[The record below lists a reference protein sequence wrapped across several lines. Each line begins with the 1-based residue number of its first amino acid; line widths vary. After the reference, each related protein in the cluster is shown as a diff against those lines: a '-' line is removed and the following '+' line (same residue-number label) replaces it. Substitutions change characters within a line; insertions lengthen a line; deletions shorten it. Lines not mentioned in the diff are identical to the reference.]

1 MIARLPLALAG
12 TAMTA
17 WLAACAHV
25 TPAAETPPA
34 LDGTAWVLSSL
45 EGAAPLAGSTIT
57 MLFEGGRA
65 SGTDGCNRYALPYAT
80 QGETVRFETGG
91 PSTLMACAPDVMQ
104 QARSFLASLGGATR
118 YRIDATG
125 LQLLDA
131 DGAVRAG
138 FVAQSQAIAGTS
150 WRVTAYNNGRQ
161 AVASVRPGS
170 ALDLAFGTDGQA
182 SGSAGCNRYV
192 APYQASGTAL
202 SFGPAAATR
211 RMCAEADL
219 MEQEQQ
225 FLQALATVA
234 TARREGDR
242 LELRTADGALAVSLL
257 QDADR

>member
-1 MIARLPLALAG
+1 MITRLPLALAG
-12 TAMTA
+12 AALVAMLTG
-17 WLAACAHV
+17 CSHV
-25 TPAAETPPA
+25 TPAVEPPPT
-34 LDGTAWVLSSL
+34 LDGTAWVLSAL

-57 MLFEGGRA
+57 IRFEDGRA

-80 QGETVRFETGG
+80 QGDRVRFESGG
-91 PSTLMACAPDVMQ
+91 PSTLMACAPDLMQ
-104 QARSFLASLGGATR
+104 QARTFLAGLGVSTR
-118 YRIDATG
+118 YRIDSAG

-138 FVAQSQAIAGTS
+138 FAAQSQAIAGTS

-170 ALDLAFGTDGQA
+170 ALDLVFGTDWQA

-192 APYQASGTAL
+192 ARYQASGTAL

-211 RMCAEADL
+211 RMCAEAEV
-219 MEQEQQ
+219 MEQERQ
-225 FLQALATVA
+225 FLEALATVA

>member
-12 TAMTA
+12 AA
-17 WLAACAHV
+17 LAAVLAACTHV
-25 TPAAETPPA
+25 TPAAEAPPA
-34 LDGTAWVLSSL
+34 LDGTAWVLSSI

-57 MLFEGGRA
+57 LRFEGGQA
-65 SGTDGCNRYALPYAT
+65 GGTDGCNRYALPYST
-80 QGETVRFETGG
+80 EGDTVRFATGG

-104 QARSFLASLGGATR
+104 QARTFLASLGGATR
-118 YRIDATG
+118 YRIDSTG

-131 DGAVRAG
+131 DGTVRSG
-138 FVAQSQAIAGTS
+138 LVAQSQAIAGTS

-161 AVASVRPGS
+161 AVASLRSGS
-170 ALDLAFGTDGQA
+170 VLDLSFGTDGQA
-182 SGSAGCNRYV
+182 SGSSGCNRYI

-211 RMCAEADL
+211 RMCAEAEV

-242 LELRTADGALAVSLL
+242 LELRTADGALAVSLV